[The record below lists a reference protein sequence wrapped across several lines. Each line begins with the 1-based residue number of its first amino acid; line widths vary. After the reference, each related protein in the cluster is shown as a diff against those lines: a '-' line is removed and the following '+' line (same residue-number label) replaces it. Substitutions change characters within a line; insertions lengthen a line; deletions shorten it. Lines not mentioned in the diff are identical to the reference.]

1 MANVTLLVSKS
12 CSACP
17 SAKTLWKG
25 MKVKYSFS
33 YREIDI
39 TSEAGQELAERHS
52 IRAVPATLI
61 NGRLTFIGVP
71 PRESAEKALQAKTK
85 PKLKKNEDEELSA

>member
-33 YREIDI
+33 YREIEI

-71 PRESAEKALQAKTK
+71 PRESAEKALAKVK
-85 PKLKKNEDEELSA
+85 PKPPKDDED